1 MKVSKTGI
9 DLIRKFEGLKTTA
22 YRCPAGV
29 LTIGYGHTTGV
40 KESDN
45 CTPDEAMV
53 KLMDNCQVAE
63 EAIAANVKV
72 PLTQNQ
78 FDALVSFIF
87 NLGTR
92 NFVRSTLLIKLNS
105 GDYVSAG
112 AEFERWTKAGGREL
126 SGLIA
131 RRAAEK
137 ALFLS

>member
-1 MKVSKTGI
+1 MATQ
-9 DLIRKFEGLKTTA
+9 L
-22 YRCPAGV
+22 
-29 LTIGYGHTTGV
+29 GV
-40 KESDN
+40 KEGDN

-63 EAIAANVKV
+63 EAIAAIIEV

-105 GDYVSAG
+105 GDYVGAG
-112 AEFERWTKAGGREL
+112 AEFEIWTKAGGREL
-126 SGLIA
+126 SGLIL

-137 ALFLS
+137 ALFLSCRRTYISR